1 MSTPLSKFDEAAKKG
16 RIFVWISVRSYK
28 KWDEKVLVF
37 HGKPIKKASAPA
49 CSNDKRGLLLLNF
62 FQYGYLYFHLSA
74 VES

>member
-37 HGKPIKKASAPA
+37 HGKPI
-49 CSNDKRGLLLLNF
+49 
-62 FQYGYLYFHLSA
+62 
-74 VES
+74 